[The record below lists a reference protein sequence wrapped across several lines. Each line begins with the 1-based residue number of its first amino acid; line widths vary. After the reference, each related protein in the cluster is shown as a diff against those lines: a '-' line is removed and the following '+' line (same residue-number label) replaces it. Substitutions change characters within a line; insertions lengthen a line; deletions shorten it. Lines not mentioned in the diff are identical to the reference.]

1 LLDVAG
7 CANLRKPP
15 RAVTPTWDER
25 RSRPP
30 FAETTLTDAAPIA
43 AFLRPV
49 PADLPTPY
57 VEIDE
62 DRLTRN
68 LRGMQARA
76 MAAGVT
82 LRPHIKTHKCL
93 AIARRQLELG
103 AVGVT
108 ASKPEEALVFV
119 EAGIPSVTLAYPIV
133 RPQSIDRLVQ
143 SVKSRGTEL
152 FLIAASE
159 VGIEA
164 IGAAAEAHGVR
175 LGVFLKI
182 DVGLGR
188 VGVKPSDPRALVL
201 AESISRHPHLIFAGL
216 LSHAGHSYGSK
227 ILEEIS
233 KIADAEAAALAELAR
248 RLRQSG
254 VDVSR
259 ISVGAT
265 PTCLGAAIPEGVT
278 EIRPGNY
285 AFLDRTA
292 LRLGISTPDDISL
305 SVIATVVAH
314 NDKHFIIDAGSK
326 SLSSDLGAHGSGG
339 SGFGVAVS
347 ADGAYAETFEVER
360 LSEEHGFVRF
370 SNTPPTIGSRVRIF
384 PNHACAVVAQF
395 DSVTLRQSD
404 GRAAALRIDARG
416 RQT

>member
-1 LLDVAG
+1 M
-7 CANLRKPP
+7 
-15 RAVTPTWDER
+15 
-25 RSRPP
+25 
-30 FAETTLTDAAPIA
+30 TDAAPIA
-43 AFLRPV
+43 AFLRPDPV
-49 PADLPTPY
+49 LLPTPY
-57 VEIDE
+57 VEIDD
-62 DRLTRN
+62 DRLMRN

-76 MAAGVT
+76 DAAGVA

-93 AIARRQLELG
+93 AIAGRQLELG

-133 RPQSIDRLVQ
+133 RPEAIDRLVL
-143 SVKSRGTEL
+143 SVKARGTEL
-152 FLIAASE
+152 LLIAAHTTG
-159 VGIEA
+159 VDA
-164 IGAAAEAHGVR
+164 IGAAAEAHGVK

-188 VGVKPSDPRALVL
+188 VGVKPQDPHALVL
-201 AESISRHPHLIFAGL
+201 AESISRHPHLTFAGL
-216 LSHAGHSYGSK
+216 LSHAGHSYGGKS
-227 ILEEIS
+227 LEDLT
-233 KIADAEAAALAELAR
+233 KIADAEALALRELAD
-248 RLRQSG
+248 RLRRSG
-254 VDVSR
+254 IDVPR
-259 ISVGAT
+259 VSVGAT
-265 PTCLGAAIPEGVT
+265 PTCLGAPIPEGVT

-314 NDKHFIIDAGSK
+314 NDRHFLVDAGSK

-339 SGFGVAVS
+339 SGLGVAVS
-347 ADGAYAETFEVER
+347 ADSECEEAWEVER

-370 SNTPPTIGSRVRIF
+370 SKVPPSIGSRVRIF

-404 GRAAALRIDARG
+404 GRAVALRVDARG